1 MFRFSYFCLINVYI
15 TDMKLSKEIKTGILV
30 TSAILIFFAG
40 FYYLKGS
47 NIFSSQNKYYC
58 YFEDIQGLQVSAIV
72 QIRGMNVGR
81 VASIK
86 LMNNDKRVQVVIEV
100 EKSIKLPKGTI
111 AVLASAD
118 LISGTKVINLS
129 LGDSNET
136 VESGATLQ
144 TQAEKNLLDSISDD
158 VTPVIE
164 SAKVV
169 MTELDSII
177 TGVSDVISAKN
188 KLAINKS
195 LESIQAA
202 TGDIA
207 VLSQKLRSQSDHI
220 QNIIANS
227 DKITKDLSKTTDE
240 LSKAPIKKTLD
251 EMQMTV
257 NEMQGIVK
265 KINEGQGSLGMM
277 VNDKALYNNINAS
290 LKSLDQ
296 LMTDLKSHP
305 ARYINVTIFGKK
317 KSKDQ

>member
-1 MFRFSYFCLINVYI
+1 
-15 TDMKLSKEIKTGILV
+15 MKLSKEIKTGILV